1 MAGQGANRTER
12 FPAESTIGLLRH
24 ARLSLLVSLV
34 VLTTGAW
41 GFILY
46 QALTMDMPAGM
57 ADLGSLPSAGMGG
70 TAMAGVPAAG
80 LSVRGAAIFVA
91 VWTVMM
97 AAMMLPAAAPM
108 ILTFAQAQA
117 RRDRAVHVP
126 TWIFVAGYGLVWL
139 LAGWVV
145 YPIVQWGHDM
155 ASSPVATSSFNWAPL
170 ALGGTLIVAGLY
182 QLTPLKRLCLSHCRS
197 PLAFVALHWREG
209 RGGALR
215 MGVLHGLY
223 CLGCCWALFGILV
236 AAGVMNLAWM
246 LLLTLLVFA
255 EKVLPLGQRLTAVM
269 GFGLAAIGFAV
280 AGGVVPVA
288 WITS

>member
-1 MAGQGANRTER
+1 MAGQGANRTKR
-12 FPAESTIGLLRH
+12 FPGESTIGLLRH

-34 VLTTGAW
+34 VLTIGAW
-41 GFILY
+41 GLTLY
-46 QALTMDMPAGM
+46 QALTVERPTSVAVLGSPPSGGMDGMTMAGM
-57 ADLGSLPSAGMGG
+57 
-70 TAMAGVPAAG
+70 PAAG
-80 LSVRGAAIFVA
+80 LSVTGAAIFVA

-117 RRDRAVHVP
+117 RRDRAVLVP

-145 YPIVQWGHDM
+145 YPVVQWGHDM
-155 ASSPVATSSFNWAPL
+155 ASSPVATGSFNWAPL

-255 EKVLPLGQRLTAVM
+255 EKVLPWGWRLSPI
-269 GFGLAAIGFAV
+269 IGVALV
-280 AGGVVPVA
+280 AGGLTVAGGILPVSWMA
-288 WITS
+288 A